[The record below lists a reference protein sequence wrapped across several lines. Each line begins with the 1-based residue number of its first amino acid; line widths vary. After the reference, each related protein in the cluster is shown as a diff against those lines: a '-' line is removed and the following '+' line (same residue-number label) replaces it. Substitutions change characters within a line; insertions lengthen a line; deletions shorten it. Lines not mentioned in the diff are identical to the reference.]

1 MNRYVKPN
9 AVTEYEIP
17 ITLHWQYARE
27 SVASPSTGYN
37 VTPETL
43 INSIYE
49 DIKENVLA
57 YGFTLVTYQQ
67 PLCKKSTD
75 PKCMQFEVPQAS
87 HDNQTVIVTIVL
99 RIATYKANNSSM
111 KSDAKTAKYKD
122 GQYTYTVAR
131 WFDVAG
137 IIMETALQLCAFIAR
152 MLGSLSEGN
161 LGVIQSFPKHST
173 KKINNNSY
181 STIN

>member
-1 MNRYVKPN
+1 MERYVEPN

-17 ITLHWQYARE
+17 ITLHWQYAQG
-27 SVASPSTGYN
+27 SISSSSTNYN
-37 VTPETL
+37 VTPEAY
-43 INSIYE
+43 INDIYE

-67 PLCKKSTD
+67 PGYKKPTD
-75 PKCMQFEVPQAS
+75 TKYMQFELSQAL

-99 RIATYKANNSSM
+99 RIATYKA
-111 KSDAKTAKYKD
+111 
-122 GQYTYTVAR
+122 GQSNTYTVAK

-137 IIMETALQLCAFIAR
+137 IIMETAIQLYAFVAI
-152 MLGSLSEGN
+152 MLGRLSEGN
-161 LGVIQSFPKHST
+161 LDVIQGFPKHST
-173 KKINNNSY
+173 KKIGNNSY

>member
-1 MNRYVKPN
+1 MDRYVKPD

-17 ITLHWQYARE
+17 ITLHWQYAQE
-27 SVASPSTGYN
+27 SVASSSTNYN
-37 VTPETL
+37 VTPEAY
-43 INSIYE
+43 INDIYE

-75 PKCMQFEVPQAS
+75 PKYMQFEVPQAS
-87 HDNQTVIVTIVL
+87 HDNQTVMVTIVL
-99 RIATYKANNSSM
+99 RLATYKVNKSSM
-111 KSDAKTAKYKD
+111 KPDAKTAKYKD
-122 GQYTYTVAR
+122 GQYTHTVAR

-137 IIMETALQLCAFIAR
+137 IIKETDIQLYAFVAIL
-152 MLGSLSEGN
+152 LGRLSEGN
-161 LGVIQSFPKHST
+161 LDVIQCFPKHST
-173 KKINNNSY
+173 KKIGNNSY

>member
-1 MNRYVKPN
+1 MNRCVKPY

-27 SVASPSTGYN
+27 SVASSSTNYN
-37 VTPETL
+37 VTPEAL
-43 INSIYE
+43 INGIYE

-75 PKCMQFEVPQAS
+75 LKDMQFALPQVQ
-87 HDNQTVIVTIVL
+87 HDNQIVIVTIVL
-99 RIATYKANNSSM
+99 RLATYKVNKSSM
-111 KSDAKTAKYKD
+111 KPDDKTAKYKD

-137 IIMETALQLCAFIAR
+137 ILMETPLQLCAFVAR
-152 MLGSLSEGN
+152 MLGSLCEGN
-161 LGVIQSFPKHST
+161 LGVIQCFPKHS
-173 KKINNNSY
+173 NSY

>member
-99 RIATYKANNSSM
+99 RIATYKA
-111 KSDAKTAKYKD
+111 
-122 GQYTYTVAR
+122 GQRNTYTVAK

-137 IIMETALQLCAFIAR
+137 IIMETAIQLYAFVAI
-152 MLGSLSEGN
+152 MLGRLSEGN

>member
-27 SVASPSTGYN
+27 SVASPSTDYN
-37 VTPETL
+37 VTPQAF
-43 INSIYE
+43 INGIYE

-75 PKCMQFEVPQAS
+75 ARYIRFELPEMQEDDV
-87 HDNQTVIVTIVL
+87 TVIVTIVL
-99 RIATYKANNSSM
+99 RIATHKANKGIM
-111 KSDAKTAKYKD
+111 KPDAKTVKYKD

-137 IIMETALQLCAFIAR
+137 ITKETALQLCAFVAR
-152 MLGSLSEGN
+152 MLGSLAEGN
-161 LGVIQSFPKHST
+161 LDVIQSLPKHIT
-173 KKINNNSY
+173 KENWE
-181 STIN
+181 